1 MTKYLIE
8 DIKIVIADPN
18 RQLRTSLKGVLG
30 GQGFRGMTDASTVPA
45 LEEIVRTVNPDLIL
59 CDVHLED
66 GNVCAMIRKLRH
78 NELGQNPFTS
88 VILFIEEPSEE
99 IVRMASEAGVDDLQV
114 KPVVGQKVV
123 DRIKYLIEKRKP
135 FVVTTDYVGPDRRKN
150 VRPGTQE
157 IPLIEVPNT
166 LASKATGTFSA
177 RDLQKNIQDTLW
189 QVNAQKIERHVFQV
203 GYLVD
208 RIVPAYKKNALNA
221 ESISMVKRLCVVGQ
235 DIVKRLE
242 ESDFGHISDLADT
255 LVTVARSL
263 WQSGT
268 KPKSKDLELLPEL
281 SAALSATFSMEG
293 SSASVVKKIQSSVQQ
308 NYDK

>member
-1 MTKYLIE
+1 MAKYLID

-30 GQGFRGMTDASTVPA
+30 GQGFRGMLDASTVPM
-45 LEEIVRTVNPDLIL
+45 LEEAIRTGSPDLIL
-59 CDVHLED
+59 CDSDLAE
-66 GNVCAMIRKLRH
+66 GNACKLIRRLRH
-78 NELGQNPFTS
+78 NEVGQNPFTA
-88 VILFIEEPSEE
+88 VILFLEEPSEE
-99 IVRMASEAGVDDLQV
+99 VVRLASEAGVDDLQV
-114 KPVVGQKVV
+114 KPVVGQKIV
-123 DRIKYLIEKRKP
+123 DRVKYLIEKRKP

-166 LASKATGTFSA
+166 LAAKAHGAFSA
-177 RDLQKNIQDTLW
+177 QELQKNIKESLW
-189 QVNAQKIERHVFQV
+189 QINAQKIERHIFQV

-221 ESISMVKRLCVVGQ
+221 ESIGMVKRLCLVGQ
-235 DIVKRLE
+235 DIVDRLE

-263 WQSGT
+263 WGSGT
-268 KPKSKDLELLPEL
+268 QPKSKDLELLPEL
-281 SAALSATFSMEG
+281 SAALSATVSMEAT
-293 SSASVVKKIQSSVQQ
+293 SATVVKKIQSSVQQ
-308 NYDK
+308 NYEK